1 MRQTRARTC
10 CEDICGC
17 SAEKWLPKFPKCLIL
32 LFVNSRWWLVLL
44 TFILSRNRRAIIVSV
59 HWTLLPMSR
68 NINNFLYFS
77 NKHKKKT
84 SIAQLPSDWSKNIF
98 SLTYN
103 FSAVSRIIWV
113 FYSFPY
119 SLYIILLHDQSHCPI
134 ACQIFSKYWT
144 RHCPDW
150 SLASTIGDFLDVLCL
165 KRILSLFLQFF
176 SSFF

>member
-1 MRQTRARTC
+1 M
-10 CEDICGC
+10 
-17 SAEKWLPKFPKCLIL
+17 
-32 LFVNSRWWLVLL
+32 
-44 TFILSRNRRAIIVSV
+44 
-59 HWTLLPMSR
+59 
-68 NINNFLYFS
+68 
-77 NKHKKKT
+77 
-84 SIAQLPSDWSKNIF
+84 PSDWSKNIF

-119 SLYIILLHDQSHCPI
+119 SFYIILLHDQSHCPI

-165 KRILSLFLQFF
+165 KRILSLLLQFF
-176 SSFF
+176 SSFFWFSCPFFLWKRSIVSKRQSWTSNFVLEICGVFLIRDRGSFFSTFSVMRCPGPYWENIDPWSFFCLF